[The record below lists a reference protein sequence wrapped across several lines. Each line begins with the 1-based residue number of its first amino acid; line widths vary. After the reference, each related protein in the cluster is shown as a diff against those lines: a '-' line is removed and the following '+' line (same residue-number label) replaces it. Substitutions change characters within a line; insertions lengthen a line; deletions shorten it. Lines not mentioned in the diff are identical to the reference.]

1 MRFGLVEDDALIAAH
16 PVLERRC
23 QWAPKS
29 PGLWASKQ
37 PFSRFLVFLPG
48 GRPRR
53 GWHRRRGNEGFGA
66 KVLGHE
72 IGVLKPFR
80 VVALRLH
87 H

>member
-1 MRFGLVEDDALIAAH
+1 MGPEV
-16 PVLERRC
+16 
-23 QWAPKS
+23 
-29 PGLWASKQ
+29 
-37 PFSRFLVFLPG
+37 SRIMGIETAVFAILVFLPG

-53 GWHRRRGNEGFGA
+53 GWHRRRGNEVFGA